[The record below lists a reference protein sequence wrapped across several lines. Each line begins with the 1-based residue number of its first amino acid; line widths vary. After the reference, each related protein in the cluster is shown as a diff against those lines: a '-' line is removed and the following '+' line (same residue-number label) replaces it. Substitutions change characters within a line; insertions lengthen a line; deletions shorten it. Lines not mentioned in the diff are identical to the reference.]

1 MLLPPEPILSDF
13 QKKPR
18 TSPATVPTKSKRKL
32 NIGSSVM
39 KNIPSIFQKRKW
51 SGRGDSNA
59 RHQPWQGCALPLS
72 YARIAWRKTSRWRT
86 VIICDFPLSA
96 SRFFN
101 FFRFSKATPE
111 FEQQEPK
118 RAKKFSPSCPLPV
131 LRVLLFKI
139 PQDPSPRLPP
149 ALFLSP

>member
-1 MLLPPEPILSDF
+1 
-13 QKKPR
+13 
-18 TSPATVPTKSKRKL
+18 
-32 NIGSSVM
+32 M
-39 KNIPSIFQKRKW
+39 KNIPSILQKRKW

-72 YARIAWRKTSRWRT
+72 YARIAWRKSSRWRT

-111 FEQQEPK
+111 FEPQEPK
-118 RAKKFSPSCPLPV
+118 RAKRFSPRCPLPV

-149 ALFLSP
+149 ALFFLHEQTRRNHRHQTPRSGKTPPPCRSPPPRRPPAQ